1 MKAVFSSPDDELP
14 LKSDKYAAICTD
26 LHLGN
31 RGKEHL
37 VILGMIIDLSQR
49 RKFPSHVLGITH
61 LRGFGKFV
69 SLDTVWLNDN
79 ELESIQGLERNN
91 RLKGL
96 HLYVNR
102 IKKLEVNSFAPF
114 KLLQRITLN
123 DNFLE
128 DLDGTLAELRTQRNL
143 QSLDLFNN
151 PIAKEDNYRMRVLAA
166 IPSLAIFDLRR

>member
-1 MKAVFSSPDDELP
+1 M
-14 LKSDKYAAICTD
+14 
-26 LHLGN
+26 
-31 RGKEHL
+31 
-37 VILGMIIDLSQR
+37 
-49 RKFPSHVLGITH
+49 
-61 LRGFGKFV
+61 RGFEKFV
-69 SLDTVWLNDN
+69 SLDTVWLNNN

-96 HLYVNR
+96 HLYENR

-128 DLDGTLAELRTQRNL
+128 DLDGTLAELKSQRNL

-151 PIAKEDNYRMRVLAA
+151 PLAKEDNYRLRVLAA
-166 IPSLAIFDLRR
+166 IPSLSIFDLRR